1 MVNNKNVT
9 LSSVAGSSHDPA
21 NVKTSL
27 FEKISYG
34 MGDVACNVVF
44 ALTSGLVVYF
54 YTNVMGISAAL
65 VGTIILISKFF
76 DGFTDFAIGFIVD
89 RVHSKHGK
97 GRAWVLWMTIP
108 YAVSAI
114 LLFAVPGESSTL
126 IQGIYIFITYNFCTT
141 LVYTALNL
149 PYGLVAPLM
158 TSNEK
163 DLATINIFRMSMS
176 PVAFIIVSS
185 ISFPLINALGGN
197 QAAWLKAITLYSAIA
212 VVLLLWCFFG
222 TKERVEMVAANE
234 AEKLPIVHKLR
245 LLFQNKYF
253 IILTLASI
261 ALGFYQ
267 NFNGTG
273 ATYYSQYILGNN
285 EYYGT
290 LNIIENVPKII
301 AIIACA
307 PLVTKFNISK
317 RNLTLAGALLVV
329 VAQMT
334 FLIIP
339 PNLGFAC
346 VIAAIRGIGQAPL
359 FGLMFTM
366 MADVVNYGHWKTGIR
381 IQAVVF
387 SAFTIGQKVGG
398 GLSSAAIGWLMEY
411 SGFKGLTVEIPSA
424 VNMVNNMYIWGII
437 LSWAFIA
444 LFMWLYQLDKTYDGM
459 MVEMKEKGMITQVQ
473 T

>member
-1 MVNNKNVT
+1 MMDNKNVAT
-9 LSSVAGSSHDPA
+9 PNAAGASYDPA
-21 NVKTSL
+21 NVKTSV

-65 VGTIILISKFF
+65 VGTIILLSKFF

-97 GRAWVLWMTIP
+97 GRVWVLWMAIP
-108 YAVSAI
+108 YAISAI
-114 LLFAVPGESSTL
+114 LLFAVPGQSSTL
-126 IQGIYIFITYNFCTT
+126 VQGIYIFVTYNFCTT
-141 LVYTALNL
+141 IVYTALNL

-176 PVAFIIVSS
+176 PIAFIIVSS
-185 ISFPLINALGGN
+185 ISFPLINAMGGD

-234 AEKLPIVHKLR
+234 AEKLPIGQKLG
-245 LLFQNKYF
+245 LLFRNQYF

-267 NFNGTG
+267 NFNGAG
-273 ATYYSQYILGNN
+273 ATYYAQYILGNN

-290 LNIIENVPKII
+290 LNIVENVPRIL

-317 RNLTLAGALLVV
+317 RNLTLAGALLIVI
-329 VAQMT
+329 AQMT
-334 FLIIP
+334 FLITP
-339 PNLGFAC
+339 PNLTVAC
-346 VIAAIRGIGQAPL
+346 VIAAIRGIGEAPL

-366 MADVVNYGHWKTGIR
+366 MADVVNFGHWKTGIR

-398 GLSSAAIGWLMEY
+398 GLSSAVIGWLMES
-411 SGFKGLTVEIPSA
+411 SGFKGLAVEIPSA
-424 VNMVNNMYIWGII
+424 VSMVNNMYIWGII

-444 LFMWLYQLDKTYDGM
+444 LFMWTYKLDKTYDSM
-459 MVEMKEKGMITQVQ
+459 MAEMRAKGMIEQAKA
-473 T
+473 

>member
-1 MVNNKNVT
+1 MNENKTVDVAVKD
-9 LSSVAGSSHDPA
+9 SS
-21 NVKTSL
+21 NVKTSV

-54 YTNVMGISAAL
+54 YTNVMGISAAM
-65 VGTIILISKFF
+65 VGTIILFSKFF

-89 RVHSKHGK
+89 RVHSKHGR
-97 GRAWVLWMTIP
+97 GRVWVLWMALP
-108 YAVSAI
+108 YAISAI
-114 LLFAVPGESSTL
+114 LLFAVPAHTTPFL
-126 IQGIYIFITYNFCTT
+126 QGVYIFITYNLCTT
-141 LVYTALNL
+141 IVYTALNL

-163 DLATINIFRMSMS
+163 DLATINIFRMAMS
-176 PVAFIIVSS
+176 PVAFIIVSAV
-185 ISFPLINALGGN
+185 SFPLINALGGG
-197 QAAWLKAITLYSAIA
+197 QSAWLKAITLYSVIA
-212 VVLLLWCFFG
+212 VGLLMWCFFG
-222 TKERVEMVAANE
+222 TKERVQMVAAND
-234 AEKLPIVHKLR
+234 AEKLPISQKLK
-245 LLFQNKYF
+245 LLFRNQYF

-261 ALGFYQ
+261 ALGFYM

-273 ATYYSQYILGNN
+273 ATYYAQYILGNN

-290 LNIIENVPKII
+290 LNIVENVPRIL

-307 PLVTKFNISK
+307 PLVNKFNFSK
-317 RNLTLAGALLVV
+317 RNLTMAGALLIV
-329 VAQMT
+329 VAQAT
-334 FLIIP
+334 FLITP
-339 PNLGFAC
+339 PSLTFAC
-346 VIAAIRGIGQAPL
+346 VIAVIRGIGEAPL

-398 GLSSAAIGWLMEY
+398 GVSSAVIGWLMEM
-411 SGFKGLTVEIPSA
+411 SGFKGLEHEIPSA
-424 VNMVNNMYIWGII
+424 VSMVNNMYIWGII

-444 LFMWLYQLDKTYDGM
+444 FFMYIYKLDKTYDKM
-459 MVEMKEKGMITQVQ
+459 MAEMRAKGMIDEVQ
-473 T
+473 D

>member
-1 MVNNKNVT
+1 MIDNKNVT
-9 LSSVAGSSHDPA
+9 PSSVAGSPHDPA

-114 LLFAVPGESSTL
+114 LLFAVPGQSSTL

-141 LVYTALNL
+141 IVYTALNL

-398 GLSSAAIGWLMEY
+398 GVSSAAIGWLMEY

>member
-114 LLFAVPGESSTL
+114 LLFAVPGKSSTL

>member
-1 MVNNKNVT
+1 MSEIENKSVNTGVDRD
-9 LSSVAGSSHDPA
+9 SS
-21 NVKTSL
+21 NVKTSV

-54 YTNVMGISAAL
+54 YTNVMGISAAM
-65 VGTIILISKFF
+65 VGTIILFSKFF

-89 RVHSKHGK
+89 RVHSKHGR
-97 GRAWVLWMTIP
+97 GRVWVLWMALP
-108 YAVSAI
+108 YAISAI
-114 LLFAVPGESSTL
+114 LLFAVPAHSSAMV
-126 IQGIYIFITYNFCTT
+126 QGIYIFVTYNFCTT

-149 PYGLVAPLM
+149 PYGLIAPLM

-176 PVAFIIVSS
+176 PIAFIIVSS
-185 ISFPLINALGGN
+185 ISFPLIDALGGG
-197 QAAWLKAITLYSAIA
+197 QAAWLKAITIYSVIA
-212 VVLLLWCFFG
+212 VALLMWCFFG
-222 TKERVEMVAANE
+222 IKERVEMVAAND
-234 AEKLPIVHKLR
+234 AEKLPVGRKLK

-261 ALGFYQ
+261 ALGFYM

-273 ATYYSQYILGNN
+273 ATYYAQYILGNKD
-285 EYYGT
+285 YYGT
-290 LNIIENVPKII
+290 LNIVENIPRII

-307 PLVTKFNISK
+307 PLVNKCNISK
-317 RNLTLAGALLVV
+317 RNLTMAGALLIV
-329 VAQMT
+329 VAQAA
-334 FLIIP
+334 FLVTTP
-339 PNLGFAC
+339 SLGFAC
-346 VIAAIRGIGQAPL
+346 VIAAIRGIGEAPL

-366 MADVVNYGHWKTGIR
+366 MADVVNYGHWKTGVR

-398 GLSSAAIGWLMEY
+398 GVSSAVIGWLMES
-411 SGFKGLTVEIPSA
+411 SGFKGLAVEIPSA
-424 VNMVNNMYIWGII
+424 VHMVNNMYVWGII

-444 LFMWLYQLDKTYDGM
+444 FFMWIYKLDKSYDSM
-459 MVEMKEKGMITQVQ
+459 MAEMKAKGMIDEVK
-473 T
+473 